1 MIKYILYLIP
11 CKMWYSCSS
20 LIVHS
25 LYFSSF
31 AISFTHRNRTW
42 HKSFT
47 HLRTAKYSTRRP
59 TRQKGPFFTSWFRK
73 ISSDFFLK
81 KYVYCQHLKHLELGT
96 LGMHT
101 FSLGIS
107 LLHPLSLCVPPVPH
121 LIMAFC
127 AMAIWKGGIFVED
140 YLLKVF
146 WVRQLVYGLM
156 MTSASTFRQPMR
168 TKIWKY

>member
-81 KYVYCQHLKHLELGT
+81 NMFIASIWSTWSLELWECTHFRWASLSFTPFPCVCLPFPT
-96 LGMHT
+96 LLWL
-101 FSLGIS
+101 FVLWPYERAVF
-107 LLHPLSLCVPPVPH
+107 L
-121 LIMAFC
+121 
-127 AMAIWKGGIFVED
+127 WKTICLRCSE
-140 YLLKVF
+140 
-146 WVRQLVYGLM
+146 
-156 MTSASTFRQPMR
+156 
-168 TKIWKY
+168 